1 MPTFSHPGDGLIL
14 DMDRHLK
21 ERLVGATVL
30 VLIAVL
36 FVPEL
41 LSGPPRPRAAP
52 PLAEVSEVPT
62 GTTAIVRTYTVDLA
76 HPGLDRPASEA
87 ALPEAEVPPG
97 PQTPLPA
104 AALAQ
109 SAPAGSDAAVR
120 AADATTTPSSVPS
133 KEPRAEAAFATRTEP
148 RSDSA
153 PRIDAAARE
162 EAPPARAAAE
172 KPHAADIR
180 TPAPAAAA
188 KSANSFAP
196 IGEKGGW
203 SIQLGS
209 FASKANAEKLARG
222 LRSKGI
228 RVYVSQAAGKHRV
241 RAGPFADRASADRM
255 AGRLRAQG
263 QSVSIIAP

>member
-1 MPTFSHPGDGLIL
+1 MPAFSHPGDGLIL

-41 LSGPPRPRAAP
+41 LSGPPRPRATP
-52 PLAEVSEVPT
+52 PVAEISDVPT
-62 GTTAIVRTYTVDLA
+62 STTAIVRTYTVDLA
-76 HPGLDRPASEA
+76 HPGMDHPASQAELPEA
-87 ALPEAEVPPG
+87 ALPPA
-97 PQTPLPA
+97 PQTPLPSAAQARSAPEGVDSA
-104 AALAQ
+104 AAL
-109 SAPAGSDAAVR
+109 PAN
-120 AADATTTPSSVPS
+120 VPV
-133 KEPRAEAAFATRTEP
+133 A
-148 RSDSA
+148 
-153 PRIDAAARE
+153 
-162 EAPPARAAAE
+162 
-172 KPHAADIR
+172 
-180 TPAPAAAA
+180 APAAALPGRADPATSDASAVEEEQPVAAAQARPAARPPAARTAPAVTRPPPAAAPVVTA
-188 KSANSFAP
+188 KPANSFAP

-228 RVYVSQAAGKHRV
+228 RVYVSQAGGKNRV